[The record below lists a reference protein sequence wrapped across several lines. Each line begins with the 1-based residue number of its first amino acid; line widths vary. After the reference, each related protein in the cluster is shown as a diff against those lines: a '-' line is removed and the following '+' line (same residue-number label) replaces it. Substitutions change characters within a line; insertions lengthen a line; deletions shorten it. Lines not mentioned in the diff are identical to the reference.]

1 MPPAAA
7 ARLAGLGTT
16 IFTEMTA
23 LAVRTGAINLG
34 QGFPDT
40 DGPAAVIEAAVAA
53 LRGGE
58 NQYAPLPGVPALR
71 EAIFA
76 HQRQWYG
83 LEPEDVLVT
92 FGATEAIASAVMGL
106 CDPGDE
112 VVVFE
117 PSYDSYT
124 ACVAFAGATCRFVTL
139 RPPDF
144 ALDPDA
150 LRAAIEGGR
159 GRVRA
164 VLVNTPHNPTGRVL
178 SRAELVVVADA
189 CIEHDLVCITD
200 EVYEHLVFDGEHIPP
215 ASLPGMAERTLTI
228 SSVGKSFSV
237 TGWKIGW
244 CSGPAVLVAAARTVK
259 QFLTFAGGTP
269 LQHAAAAA
277 LGLPRSE
284 LDALRDDLRAKRD
297 QLCDGPGRRRPGAD
311 RPGRHL
317 FRQRRRGDRRH
328 PVVRHSARALR
339 HRRHPHQR
347 LLRRQGRR
355 ADAGPLRLLQAA
367 RGHRRGRPAAGRAQ
381 LLTPSRRQRLA
392 QIGDQVLGR
401 LDPAAQPHQVGRDSG
416 GRALDRL
423 VGHRLGH
430 LDERLDAAQRLGQRE
445 QPGSGGDRG
454 RLADGGSSPC
464 R

>member
-1 MPPAAA
+1 MPPAA

-40 DGPAAVIEAAVAA
+40 DGPSAVIEAAVAA
-53 LRGGE
+53 LRAGE

-71 EAIFA
+71 EAIFE
-76 HQRQWYG
+76 HQRRWYG
-83 LEPEDVLVT
+83 SEPEDVLVT

-112 VVVFE
+112 VIVFE

-124 ACVAFAGATCRFVTL
+124 ACVAFAGATPRFVTM

-178 SRAELVVVADA
+178 SRAEIEMIADA

-200 EVYEHLVFDGEHIPP
+200 EVYEHLVFDGEHIPV
-215 ASLPGMAERTLTI
+215 ATLPGMAKRTLTI

-244 CSGPAVLVAAARTVK
+244 CSGPEELVAATRTVK

-277 LGLPRSE
+277 LRLPRTE

-297 QLCDGPGRRRPGAD
+297 QLCDGLAAAGLAPIVPAGTYFINADVGTEAAEWCATLPARCGIVAIPTSVFYDDKDAAPTLVRFAFCKRPEVIAE
-311 RPGRHL
+311 
-317 FRQRRRGDRRH
+317 
-328 PVVRHSARALR
+328 
-339 HRRHPHQR
+339 
-347 LLRRQGRR
+347 
-355 ADAGPLRLLQAA
+355 AA
-367 RGHRRGRPAAGRAQ
+367 R
-381 LLTPSRRQRLA
+381 RLA
-392 QIGDQVLGR
+392 ALG
-401 LDPAAQPHQVGRDSG
+401 
-416 GRALDRL
+416 
-423 VGHRLGH
+423 
-430 LDERLDAAQRLGQRE
+430 
-445 QPGSGGDRG
+445 
-454 RLADGGSSPC
+454 
-464 R
+464 